1 MFDLF
6 GKYGPIRQIRLGNA
20 STTKGTAFVVFEDV
34 MDAKM
39 ACEKLNGFNFMD
51 RYLVV
56 LFHQPEKSGK
66 PQDLAARQAE
76 LDKLKSRHGRLE
88 HVNNSSNTL
97 SSYSYYPIFVGIIRR
112 RNSPMMAL
120 KKTLPPTIILRNPAQ
135 GGNSYES

>member
-1 MFDLF
+1 MAGRQATSKEVNRILFIKNLSYNVTTEEMFDLF

-20 STTKGTAFVVFEDV
+20 GTTKGTAFVVFEDV

-66 PQDLAARQAE
+66 PQDMAARQAE
-76 LDKLKSRHGRLE
+76 LDKLKSRHGI
-88 HVNNSSNTL
+88 S
-97 SSYSYYPIFVGIIRR
+97 
-112 RNSPMMAL
+112 
-120 KKTLPPTIILRNPAQ
+120 
-135 GGNSYES
+135 